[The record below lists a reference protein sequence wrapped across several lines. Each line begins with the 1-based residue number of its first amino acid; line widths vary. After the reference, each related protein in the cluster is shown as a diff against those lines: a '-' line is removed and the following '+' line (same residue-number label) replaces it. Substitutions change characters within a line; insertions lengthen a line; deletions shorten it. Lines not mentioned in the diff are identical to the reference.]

1 MNEQFESLLVDTT
14 ADGVRTITLNRP
26 EKMNAVNL
34 RLADE
39 LPVSV
44 DEASKDDAVRVVVVT
59 GAGRGFCAGLE
70 LSLENIQASRER
82 KNSSRHSALDDL
94 NWVGRW
100 AMAVTG
106 CDKPVIAAING
117 PAIGAGCGL
126 ALAAD
131 IRLMSDAAVVS
142 TGYMRMGLCPDA
154 GVSYFLP
161 RLIGLSRATEL
172 IMSARDL
179 KADEAERIGLVSLAL
194 PAENFA
200 AQVAEYAK
208 QIAAGPPI
216 GLTMAKRLLVNS
228 LDTDMPTQLRREL
241 ASIYQCLTT
250 EDAAEA
256 MRAFAEKRL
265 PRFKGR

>member
-1 MNEQFESLLVDTT
+1 MNNQYESLLVDT
-14 ADGVRTITLNRP
+14 AEDGVRTITLNRP

-34 RLADE
+34 KLADE
-39 LPVSV
+39 LTVAV
-44 DEASKDDAVRVVVVT
+44 GEASRDDAVRAVVIT
-59 GAGRGFCAGLE
+59 GAGRGFCAGIE

-82 KNSSRHSALDDL
+82 KNSSRHAALDDL

-100 AMAVTG
+100 ALALTG
-106 CDKPVIAAING
+106 CDKPIIAAING

-131 IRLMSDAAVVS
+131 IRVMSDAAVVS

-161 RLIGLSRATEL
+161 RLIGLARATEL

-179 KADEAERIGLVSLAL
+179 KADEAERIGLVSMAL
-194 PAENFA
+194 PAENFTA
-200 AQVAEYAK
+200 RVAEYAK
-208 QIAAGPPI
+208 QIASGPPI

-228 LDTDMPTQLRREL
+228 LDTDMLTQLRREL
-241 ASIYQCLTT
+241 SSIYYCITT
-250 EDAAEA
+250 QDAAEA
-256 MRAFAEKRL
+256 MRAFAEKRR
-265 PRFKGR
+265 PVFKGR